1 MGSPVTESDLPPLTA
16 TADLCTRFSWLIQVR
31 DLFGEFLGWL
41 LGPDGELSDEALEG
55 VADRMV
61 PIGTI
66 LMYGSSTPPSPK
78 FLSCNGQTVSRA
90 TYPTLFDRFGTSFGT
105 GDGTA
110 NTFSLPNLTNRFAV
124 GQGGSYALGST
135 GGAVSVT
142 MGAGNIPEHYHGVAK
157 AVEAHSANNDAVF
170 GVRTWTKP
178 TNGTTAGFLIK
189 GDGIDPA
196 TSAAITDGDIATTT
210 SIADIA
216 DTPTPFST
224 LPPYVAVHFI
234 VKAL

>member
-1 MGSPVTESDLPPLTA
+1 MPSPIDSSDLPPLTA

-66 LMYGSSTPPSPK
+66 LMYGSATPPSTK
-78 FLSCNGQTVSRA
+78 FLSCNGQAVSRT
-90 TYPTLFDRFGTSFGT
+90 TYATLFTRYGTAYGV
-105 GDGTA
+105 GDGTS
-110 NTFSLPNLTNRFAV
+110 TFNLPNMVNRFSV

-216 DTPTPFST
+216 ATPTPVST